1 MPLKVSQYG
10 KFKEVSLDIPASI
23 KSLVSLCQA
32 AGDGCFIAGGAVR
45 SIYEKECP
53 RDIDIFS
60 YNTDAFNSMKTL
72 LSGYEGI
79 VPEFENPMLARF
91 KKYDHSSDK
100 KIFEYSIDLVVPRVA
115 EYLLTVGTPESV
127 IAHFDFTVS
136 RAAIISHKKALVD
149 MGFKKDCKNKRLVI
163 GHIVCPLSTVQRI
176 GKYAKKGYTIG
187 TKEVLKLFMEY
198 QKRDTT
204 MMEELFGKENLTQE
218 EIGQLMTMVYI
229 D

>member
-1 MPLKVSQYG
+1 MPLKTSQYG
-10 KFKEVSLDIPASI
+10 KFKEINLDIPTSI

-45 SIYEKECP
+45 SIYEKQTP
-53 RDIDIFS
+53 RDVDIFS
-60 YNTDAFNSMKTL
+60 YNTDAFNSMKIL
-72 LSGYEGI
+72 LAGFEGV

-91 KKYDHSSDK
+91 KKYTEA

-127 IAHFDFTVS
+127 IAHFDFSIS
-136 RAAIISHKKALVD
+136 RAAILSHKKALVD
-149 MGFKKDCKNKRLVI
+149 ADFKEDCKNKRLTI
-163 GHIVCPLSTVQRI
+163 KHIVCPLSTVQRI

-187 TKEVLKLFMEY
+187 TKEVLKLFIEY
-198 QKRDTT
+198 QRRDTT
-204 MMEELFGKENLTQE
+204 IMEELFGKENLTQE